1 MAPRAIFPYFLSSR
15 IFLLTYFL
23 LFEGQKNKKNMY
35 DDWKTV
41 QAKWQSARETDKRK
55 VLAFVVL
62 GNKGGQESL
71 NHPDIRQK
79 FSSGSLTKSFDGL
92 FFTKTLLP
100 PKLKRIISSDHFQ
113 IADRLEKA

>member
-1 MAPRAIFPYFLSSR
+1 MTGKRY
-15 IFLLTYFL
+15 
-23 LFEGQKNKKNMY
+23 K
-35 DDWKTV
+35 
-41 QAKWQSARETDKRK
+41 QSDKVHVKPGETDKRK

-71 NHPDIRQK
+71 NHPDFLQK

-92 FFTKTLLP
+92 LFTKTLLP

-113 IADRLEKA
+113 IADRIEKA

>member
-1 MAPRAIFPYFLSSR
+1 
-15 IFLLTYFL
+15 
-23 LFEGQKNKKNMY
+23 MY

-71 NHPDIRQK
+71 NHPDVRQK
-79 FSSGSLTKSFDGL
+79 FSSSSLTKSFDGL
-92 FFTKTLLP
+92 FFTKTFLP
-100 PKLKRIISSDHFQ
+100 PKLKRIISSNHFH
-113 IADRLEKA
+113 IADRLEKAYCSITLHHNIHENSYTKHRTPTKILM